1 MAGAEEMQKFME
13 MFTTA
18 MASMAE
24 KDREDKKHKVEKK
37 IFDKDFMKDA
47 KEFSGETAEYN
58 EWTFKWRIQ
67 MKTSSLKFM
76 EIIDRTEE
84 MEVEFDAKALAV
96 KLKMNEDDIHC
107 ADRWSIELYEVLAKK
122 LTGGALLTLRSVENM
137 CGFEVWRLLYREYN
151 PTSPA
156 MALRD
161 LVQVLTP
168 TKVLHER
175 DLGKAIDA
183 WSLKLSRLKKEHGV
197 EYELKDKLKIA
208 IVAGMCPSSMLESLY
223 QDITPG
229 LEYPVFLRKVKVTAE
244 NKIAIQNLGMATAM
258 DSPLIGNVHGEG
270 GNWNEEDIESWQME
284 VNWMGSKGSGKSA
297 GKVCYNCGVAGH
309 FARDCFSK
317 GGGKGKGKDGGKDG
331 GGGKGFG
338 GKGFGGK
345 DGGKGK
351 GGFGFPKGKGKGAY
365 FNGTCHNCGKY
376 GHRSAECRGQF
387 AGEVSYEEDYEGRQL
402 QSVENEEED
411 WMVFGLDREDPGKA
425 SDWKIVETKNKS
437 NFKPEKNLGEVA
449 KSFCETN
456 LFEELEFEEPPG
468 LENSNKYESQKD
480 ANDKTQLTFGNM
492 MKVKNTSKAFKNNE
506 NKQRQKTSTNK
517 GEGKDGGCG
526 CKQRECK
533 SDPPGMVNGSDDE
546 DFEAYMAE
554 KVVKQMD
561 KGIACEPCGGK
572 DHGEKDWIRFGRRY
586 GQPKEIN
593 NVDKDGKRKVKGKV
607 TVDSGA
613 EASVWPVSSVAWENV
628 FETEDSRKGIGFVAA
643 NGTRMENYGGTTVK
657 FEKDG
662 ERKAMNF
669 QVTDCKKPLASV
681 AKIIER
687 GNRVVFDQDGSFIEN
702 KVTGKKIKLER
713 ERGTFVM
720 VVEFEMNE
728 AENQKS
734 GFRRHA

>member
-24 KDREDKKHKVEKK
+24 KDREEKKHKVEKK

-84 MEVEFDAKALAV
+84 MEAEFDAKELAV
-96 KLKMNEDDIHC
+96 RLKMSEDDAYC
-107 ADRWSIELYEVLAKK
+107 VGRWSIELYEVLAKK

-168 TKVLHER
+168 AKVMYER

-183 WSLKLSRLKKEHGV
+183 WSLKLTRLKKEHGI

-208 IVAGMCPSSMLESLY
+208 IVAGMCPSSMLETLY

-229 LEYPVFLRKVKVTAE
+229 LEYPVFLKKVKVTAE
-244 NKIAIQNLGMATAM
+244 NKIAILNLGMATAM
-258 DSPLIGNVHGEG
+258 DSPLIGNVHGDG
-270 GNWNEEDIESWQME
+270 GSWNEEEIDSWQME
-284 VNWMGSKGSGKSA
+284 VNWMGSKGSGKGA

-331 GGGKGFG
+331 GKGKGAY
-338 GKGFGGK
+338 GFGGK

-351 GGFGFPKGKGKGAY
+351 GGFGFPKGKGKGSY
-365 FNGTCHNCGKY
+365 FNGTCHSCGKY
-376 GHRSAECRGQF
+376 GHRSADCRGQF
-387 AGEVSYEEDYEGRQL
+387 AGELSYEEEYEGKQL
-402 QSVENEEED
+402 ASLENEGED
-411 WMVFGLDREDPGKA
+411 WLVFGLDREVSGKA
-425 SDWKIVETKNKS
+425 NDWKIVETKKKVS
-437 NFKPEKNLGEVA
+437 FKPEKNLGEVP
-449 KSFCETN
+449 KSFVETN

-468 LENSNKYESQKD
+468 LESKNKYESIKD
-480 ANDKTQLTFGNM
+480 TNDKTQMNFGNM
-492 MKVKNTSKAFKNNE
+492 MKIKSTSKAFKTNG
-506 NKQRQKTSTNK
+506 NKQCQKKRTNK
-517 GEGKDGGCG
+517 GKGKDGGCG
-526 CKQRECK
+526 CKQGIYK
-533 SDPPGMVNGSDDE
+533 VDPPEMVYSGDDE
-546 DFEAYMAE
+546 DWEAYVAE
-554 KVVKQMD
+554 KDVKQMD
-561 KGIACEPCGGK
+561 KGIACGPCGGK
-572 DHGEKDWIRFGRRY
+572 DHGGKDWVRFSRRY
-586 GQPKEIN
+586 GHPKEIN

-613 EASVWPVSSVAWENV
+613 EASVWPVSSVAWSNV

-643 NGTRMENYGGTTVK
+643 NGTRMENYGGTQVK

-681 AKIIER
+681 AKIIEK
-687 GNRVVFDQDGSFIEN
+687 GNRVVFDEEGSFILN
-702 KVTGKKIKLER
+702 KATGKKIKLER

-720 VVEFEMNE
+720 VVEFEMDE
-728 AENQKS
+728 AENSKS